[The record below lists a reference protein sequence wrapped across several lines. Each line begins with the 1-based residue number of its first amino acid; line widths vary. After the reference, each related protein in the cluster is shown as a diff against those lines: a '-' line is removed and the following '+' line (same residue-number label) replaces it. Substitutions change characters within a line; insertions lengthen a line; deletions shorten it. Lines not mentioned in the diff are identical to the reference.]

1 MSKLTKS
8 NKAELDE
15 ILDRRSE
22 RRPPTPTV
30 HVENTDDGVA
40 NVRIGKKSNELE
52 FAQLTEALGIF
63 DPTMLNGFLMQ
74 LGNAVSSGKD
84 VDADAYSFAIGFV
97 KSIDPRDELEAML
110 AAQMVAAHVCALDS
124 SRRFLSATT
133 YEGKGAAE
141 RAMNKFSRTFSAQ
154 VETLKRHRQKAQQTV
169 RVERVTVNDGGQA
182 IVGSVEAG
190 GSDGKK

>member
-1 MSKLTKS
+1 
-8 NKAELDE
+8 
-15 ILDRRSE
+15 
-22 RRPPTPTV
+22 
-30 HVENTDDGVA
+30 
-40 NVRIGKKSNELE
+40 
-52 FAQLTEALGIF
+52 
-63 DPTMLNGFLMQ
+63 
-74 LGNAVSSGKD
+74 
-84 VDADAYSFAIGFV
+84 
-97 KSIDPRDELEAML
+97 
-110 AAQMVAAHVCALDS
+110 MVAAHVCALDS